1 LRERARLK
9 RDVGDRALHP
19 HQVINPTINPTNP
32 SLAGDEDDYANNSIP
47 NIPASLQGLRV
58 TAHIT
63 N

>member
-1 LRERARLK
+1 MSAT
-9 RDVGDRALHP
+9 VP
-19 HQVINPTINPTNP
+19 YIQVINPTNP